1 MRVREEEIVV
11 HKWKRTGE
19 GEGERG
25 RELKRS
31 TGREKKNVKR
41 GQKGR

>member
-19 GEGERG
+19 GEGG